1 MKVTELLR
9 LYAAIGKKTPIKA
22 DCGEL
27 CGAKCCRGSE
37 EDGMLLLP
45 GEEKLMKLVPGMSL
59 RTSENG
65 RSYVVCRGT
74 CRRALR
80 PFACRIYP
88 LTLLK
93 NGNEIRVTADPRA
106 KYHCPLLA
114 ATEYIDPDFVRA
126 LRKAGKIMMESAS
139 GRAYLDELAEELR
152 AYYRFTGK

>member
-1 MKVTELLR
+1 MKIGDILR
-9 LYAAIGKKTPIKA
+9 IYKVIGSKTPIPA

-37 EDGMLLLP
+37 DDGMLLLP
-45 GEEKLMKLVPGMSL
+45 GEEKLMRHAPGMTV

-65 RSYVVCRGT
+65 RQYVICRGT

-88 LTLLK
+88 LVLLK
-93 NGNEIRVTADPRA
+93 DGDTVRVTADPRA
-106 KYHCPLLA
+106 RYHCPLLE
-114 ATEYIDPDFVRA
+114 ATEYITPDFVRA
-126 LRKAGKIMMESAS
+126 LRKAGKIIMESAS
-139 GRAYLDELAEELR
+139 GRAFLEDLAEELR